1 MQFLTILQQPY
12 PLAENKWKIIV
23 SVSLFITFFML
34 FFQPFGLQ
42 RFDSQVKSLILA
54 GYGLITFC
62 ILILNL
68 IAIEKIFK
76 KTFSEEKW
84 TTGKQ
89 IIWLMWIL
97 FSIGLGNF
105 FYSQAIFKFIPNT
118 FRVLYVFQIYT
129 LSIGTIPIVVIT
141 LFTQNYLLKRN
152 SLSANQISDKLT
164 SSESSK
170 DVASDKIILLA
181 ENEKD
186 RVELKENNL
195 IYIEAEGNYISVV
208 WLEEN
213 NIRKTLLRSTL
224 KRILQQVNR
233 SPYLFRCHR
242 AFIVNIKKI
251 AGIKGNAQ
259 GYRLSLESCD
269 FVVPVS
275 RNYIHPFN
283 HLVKKIK

>member
-1 MQFLTILQQPY
+1 MLFPKTLHQPY
-12 PLAENKWKIIV
+12 PVIENKWKIIV
-23 SVSLFITFFML
+23 SVSLFITFFMI

-42 RFDSQVKSLILA
+42 RFNSQIKPLILG

-68 IAIEKIFK
+68 IVIEKTFK
-76 KTFSEEKW
+76 KTFTEEKW

-105 FYSQAIFKFIPNT
+105 FYSQALFNFIHNT
-118 FRVLYVFQIYT
+118 FRVLCVFQFYT
-129 LSIGTIPIVVIT
+129 LSIGAIPIVVIT

-152 SLSANQISDKLT
+152 SLSANEISGKLI

-170 DVASDKIILLA
+170 VDASNKITLVA

-186 RVELKENNL
+186 QVVFQENNL
-195 IYIEAEGNYISVV
+195 FYIEAEGNYISVV
-208 WLEEN
+208 WMKEN
-213 NIRKTLLRSTL
+213 NIQKTLLRSTL
-224 KRILQQVNR
+224 KRILQQVNN
-233 SPYLFRCHR
+233 SPYLFQCHR

-251 AGIKGNAQ
+251 VGIKGNAQ
-259 GYRLSLESCD
+259 GYKLNLDTSD

-275 RNYIHPFN
+275 RNYIHSFN
-283 HLVKKIK
+283 HLMKKIK